1 MTAVFAV
8 ITFVILFGA
17 GVIVPSILK
26 KRHAK
31 DQPGE

>member
-17 GVIVPSILK
+17 WVIVPSILK

-31 DQPGE
+31 EEPGE